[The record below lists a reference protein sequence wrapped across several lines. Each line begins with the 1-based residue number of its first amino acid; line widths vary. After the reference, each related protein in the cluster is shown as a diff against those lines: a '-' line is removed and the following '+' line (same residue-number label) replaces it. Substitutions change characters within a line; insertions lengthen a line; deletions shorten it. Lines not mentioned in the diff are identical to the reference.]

1 MGKLTTHVLD
11 TARGVPAE
19 GMRIVLFQVRNET
32 FFPVG
37 EFFTNA
43 QGRTD
48 TPLLDGSVMEPG
60 DYQIEFHVA
69 PYFRGHGMTLP
80 DPPFLDIVPL
90 RIGIADASSN
100 YHVPLLCSPWSYS
113 TYRGS

>member
-11 TARGVPAE
+11 TARGLPAA
-19 GMRIVLFQVRNET
+19 GMRIVLFKVEGEQ
-32 FFPVG
+32 FLSLG
-37 EFFTNA
+37 EFITNA

-48 TPLLDGSVMEPG
+48 APLLEGAALTAG

-69 PYFRGHGMTLP
+69 PYFRALKLTLA
-80 DPPFLDIVPL
+80 DPPFLGLVPL